1 MAFRNFAVKNQIMEI
16 LHPHP
21 KCVNSSQQFSYCLY
35 TEWQEEL
42 SSALTSLAKLFAD
55 EHTVAAYEI
64 QSSGIIGTLL
74 SGLISEETAGVTKK
88 LFTERANTFR
98 KAFSQYPQRFVLT
111 KICMIFFC
119 SFCYGVVGNT
129 YKMRKQRAIILA
141 GRLMTD
147 VPKLA
152 QNTL

>member
-1 MAFRNFAVKNQIMEI
+1 MIRQCIISDFQDSRSMTAIRFWRSISMAFRNFAVKNQIMEI

-21 KCVNSSQQFSYCLY
+21 KCVNSWQQFSCRLY

-42 SSALTSLAKLFAD
+42 SSALTSLAELFAD

-98 KAFSQYPQRFVLT
+98 KTFSQYPQRFVLT
-111 KICMIFFC
+111 NICMIFFLQFLLRC
-119 SFCYGVVGNT
+119 CW
-129 YKMRKQRAIILA
+129 
-141 GRLMTD
+141 
-147 VPKLA
+147 
-152 QNTL
+152 